1 MSSDPLLYLFVSLRS
16 LHVLVAALWLG
27 SAALLFWFV
36 MPAAG
41 NFTPEMI
48 ARLLRKKHHA
58 FMVSVAG
65 TTVLSGLL
73 LYWHL
78 TGLSATGMSSHAGIV
93 FAIGGALGLA
103 AMAIGGGV
111 VGRSA
116 AKVAE
121 LYASA
126 GDGARGGQ
134 TAATIDLLLR
144 RMAGAGRVVIA
155 LLLATLILMTLGHY
169 M

>member
-1 MSSDPLLYLFVSLRS
+1 MSPDPLLYLFVSLRS

-41 NFTPEMI
+41 NLAPETV
-48 ARLLRKKHHA
+48 ARLARRKLHA
-58 FMVSVAG
+58 FMPSVAG

-78 TGLSATGMSSHAGIV
+78 TGFSATGMSSHAGIA
-93 FAIGGALGLA
+93 FGIGGALGLA

-111 VGRSA
+111 VGKSA

-126 GDGARGGQ
+126 EGARSGQ
-134 TAATIDLLLR
+134 TSAAIDLLVR
-144 RMAGAGRVVIA
+144 RMAGAGRIVIA
-155 LLLATLILMTLGHY
+155 LLLAALILMTLGHY
-169 M
+169 V